1 MDVILKLLYNIMLLK
16 MVCTIVVPA
25 VTKWAPNGISIL
37 APIILVLTLS
47 HILSHYYGPMIHH
60 IIETLFCW

>member
-1 MDVILKLLYNIMLLK
+1 MLLK